1 MGKAILLLVAATAIG
16 TSVLLLQGSSHRLQA
31 DERQVDRQ
39 EEALA
44 REIARSAYNLI
55 ISRARQL
62 EVANPTWNPAQLVS
76 AVNGTAGKLAG
87 ELRGGSYETW
97 LYPIGA
103 SSYGA
108 VAIGRYGKAT
118 HQIGTHR
125 VLQNVLEVPQNQPSR
140 VKVTFLESVAGYCSA
155 IYLQRYVPRN
165 NNGMGNN
172 PGRCDPSNPAHGGS
186 CEMQEDIELRGND
199 RYVALEPEM
208 IFPPG
213 KNRDNAS
220 AINTITLNPGE
231 RANFILAVDKDC
243 SLRGRQDVPAKV
255 RQGRTVYFDYLRDAL
270 VKSTDDFS
278 QMQEG
283 PYVMIQAHPTK
294 PNTWRLAFE
303 DLDFDREFMG
313 MDKLADVKRYGYGD
327 MKWKIRS
334 GASWGERNGKYSYGG
349 SGWFRLDQWGYYET
363 RDYYMVDGK
372 IVPDFDDQVIEV
384 EFLPAPPA

>member
-1 MGKAILLLVAATAIG
+1 MGKVILLLVTTTVVG
-16 TSVLLLQGSSHRLQA
+16 SSVLLLQSSTNRLQS
-31 DERQVDRQ
+31 DTRQVARQ

-62 EVANPTWNPAQLVS
+62 EAEHTSWSLTQLVD
-76 AVNGTAGKLAG
+76 AVNGATGKLTG
-87 ELRGGSYETW
+87 QLNGGTYEAW
-97 LYPIGA
+97 IYPIGA

-108 VAIGRYGKAT
+108 VAIGRYGEAS
-118 HQIGTHR
+118 HQMGTHR
-125 VLQNVLEVPQNQPSR
+125 VLQRVLEVPQNQPSQ

-155 IYLQRYVPRN
+155 IYLQRYVPKN

-172 PGRCDPSNPAHGGS
+172 PGGCDPSNPAHGSS
-186 CEMQEDIELRGND
+186 CEIQEDIELHGNN

-213 KNRDNAS
+213 NNRDNAS
-220 AINTITLNPGE
+220 ATTTIVLNPGE

-243 SLRGRQDVPAKV
+243 SMRGRTDIPAKGN
-255 RQGRTVYFDYLRDAL
+255 RRYFDYLRDAL
-270 VKSTDDFS
+270 VQSTDDFY

-283 PYVMIQAHPTK
+283 PYVMIQAHPVK

-303 DLDFDREFMG
+303 DLDFDKEFMG
-313 MDKLADVKRYGYGD
+313 YDKLMDVKRYGYGD
-327 MKWKIRS
+327 MKWEVRR
-334 GASWGERNGKYSYGG
+334 GASWGERDGKYSYGG
-349 SGWFRLDQWGYYET
+349 RGWTRIDQWGYYET
-363 RDYYMVDGK
+363 RDYYMVNGK

-384 EFLPAPPA
+384 EFIPAPAS

>member
-1 MGKAILLLVAATAIG
+1 MGKAILLLVAAAAIG
-16 TSVLLLQGSSHRLQA
+16 TSVLLLQGSSNRLQA
-31 DERQVDRQ
+31 DERQVARQ

-62 EVANPTWNPAQLVS
+62 EAANPTWTLTQLVN
-76 AVNGTAGKLAG
+76 AVNGSSGKLAG
-87 ELRGGSYETW
+87 HLKGGAYEAW
-97 LYPIGA
+97 VYPIGA

-108 VAIGRYGKAT
+108 VAIGRYGEAS
-118 HQIGTHR
+118 HQMGTHR
-125 VLQNVLEVPQNQPSR
+125 VLQRILEVPPNQPSR

-172 PGRCDPSNPAHGGS
+172 PGGCDPSNPAHGSS
-186 CEMQEDIELRGND
+186 CETQEDIELRGND
-199 RYVALEPEM
+199 RYVALEPEL

-213 KNRDNAS
+213 HNRDNAS
-220 AINTITLNPGE
+220 ATSTVVLNPGE

-243 SLRGRQDVPAKV
+243 SLRGRTDVLARVGKK
-255 RQGRTVYFDYLRDAL
+255 YFDYLRDAL
-270 VKSTDDFS
+270 IKSTDDFA

-303 DLDFDREFMG
+303 DLNFDTEFMG
-313 MDKLADVKRYGYGD
+313 MDKLADVKRYSYGD
-327 MKWKIRS
+327 MKWQIRS

-349 SGWFRLDQWGYYET
+349 SGWSRVDQWGYYET
-363 RDYYMVDGK
+363 RDYYMVEGK

-384 EFLPAPPA
+384 ELIPEPAV